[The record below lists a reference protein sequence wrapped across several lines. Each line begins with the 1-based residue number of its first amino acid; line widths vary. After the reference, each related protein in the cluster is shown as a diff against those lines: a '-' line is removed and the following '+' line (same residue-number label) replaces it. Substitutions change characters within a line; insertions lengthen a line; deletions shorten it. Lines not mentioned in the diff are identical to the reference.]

1 MVKILLM
8 KYLLCGLLFFSCMQS
23 SIFAQDQKELD
34 SLFEV
39 VRGVYEFSH
48 QNKLAEA
55 IKIGSEILEYEKK
68 NRNDSLRARTYNALG
83 VSYTTLKSPKGLEF
97 FLKSKEVYEKLKDTF
112 HLISSYNNLGVYHKL
127 MIMDFEKSNDYFN
140 KAIEIA
146 NAAKHYKETIH
157 PNFNLA
163 DNLIN
168 RKKNHNNIEDYEKAI
183 IYLTST
189 LKLLDTTTE
198 KKFNRVKADIYESLG
213 YAYSKVDKYELA
225 NRYFEKAFEYSK
237 SKGYLEV
244 IAYLY
249 EDRAVL
255 FGEQGKYEAQTK
267 MLEHLI
273 ATKDSI
279 YETEKFDMIKK
290 FESEYFIKENEE
302 KLKFIK
308 KEKVIQEATI
318 EKAKIYNII
327 LGVFSIVLF
336 LSVCSIFKKNNELK
350 QAKDKA
356 ESLSKVKSDFYSEI
370 SHELRTPLYAVI
382 ELSNLLL
389 KENINVRHKEYLESL
404 RFSGNHLMALIN
416 NVLQLNKMESGKMKI
431 QKMDFDLE
439 YLINSIIES
448 LEYAINDSNN
458 KINLEYDRSLPKVVV
473 GDSLKLS
480 QVLINLISNAIKF
493 TNNGHIDILIKK
505 MAETK
510 ESITVYFKVKDDGLG
525 ISKEK
530 QTRIFEDF
538 YQEHAKND
546 KSYKGTGLGL
556 SIVRRILIA
565 MNSMI
570 RVKSKENEGTAF
582 SFELILWKS
591 QKIDMPVASY
601 AYQIEHIR
609 GSNILIV
616 DDNKINQLV
625 TKKVLDGLG
634 VKSKAIDSGK
644 KAIEIIKNETFDCI
658 LMDLHMPELDGY
670 ETTKIIRRFNKDI
683 AIVALTAASSDE
695 VEAKIINYDIDGYV
709 LKPFRIAEFVEVV
722 NNAIYKTVEIV

>member
-1 MVKILLM
+1 M
-8 KYLLCGLLFFSCMQS
+8 KYFLYGLLFFSCMENLL
-23 SIFAQDQKELD
+23 FAQDQNQKELD

-39 VRGVYEFSH
+39 VRDVYEFSY
-48 QNKLAEA
+48 QNKLSEA
-55 IKIGSEILEYEKK
+55 IKMANEVLEYEKK

-127 MIMDFEKSNDYFN
+127 IIMDLEKSNDYFN
-140 KAIEIA
+140 AAINIA
-146 NAAKHYKETIH
+146 NAAKYLKETVH

-168 RKKNHNNIEDYEKAI
+168 RKKNHSDILAYEKAI
-183 IYLTST
+183 AYLTKA
-189 LKLLDTTTE
+189 LNLMDGITE
-198 KKFNRVKADIYESLG
+198 KKFDRIKADIYESLG
-213 YAYSKVDKYELA
+213 YAYSKVGRHELA
-225 NRYFEKAFEYSK
+225 NRYFEMTMEYSK

-244 IAYLY
+244 IACLY
-249 EDRAVL
+249 EDRAL
-255 FGEQGKYEAQTK
+255 LYGEQKEFEAQTK
-267 MLEHLI
+267 MLEHLV

-279 YETEKFDMIKK
+279 YEAEKFDMIKK
-290 FESEYFIKENEE
+290 IESEYFIKENEE
-302 KLKFIK
+302 KLKFIE
-308 KEKVIQEATI
+308 KEKVIQKATI
-318 EKAKIYNII
+318 EKARIYNIV
-327 LGVFSIVLF
+327 LGLFSIVLF
-336 LSVCSIFKKNNELK
+336 FSICSIFKKNKELRL
-350 QAKDKA
+350 AKEKA
-356 ESLSKVKSDFYSEI
+356 ESLSKIKSDFYSEI

-416 NVLQLNKMESGKMKI
+416 NVLQLNKVESGKMKI

-448 LEYAINDSNN
+448 LEYAIKDSNN
-458 KINLEYDRSLPKVVV
+458 KINLKYDTNLPKVMV

-480 QVLINLISNAIKF
+480 QVLINLVSNAIKF
-493 TNNGHIDILIKK
+493 TNDGHIDILIKQ
-505 MAETK
+505 MTETK
-510 ESITVYFKVKDDGLG
+510 EFITVHFKVSDDGMG

-530 QTRIFEDF
+530 QTLIFEDF

-570 RVKSKENEGTAF
+570 RVESKEDEGTVF
-582 SFELILWKS
+582 SFELVLGKS
-591 QKIDMPVASY
+591 LKSDMPVATY

-609 GSNILIV
+609 GCNILIV

-634 VKSKAIDSGK
+634 VKSKAVDSGR

-670 ETTKIIRRFNKDI
+670 ETTEIIRRFNGDI

-695 VEAKIINYDIDGYV
+695 VEAKIKNYEIDGYV
-709 LKPFRIAEFVEVV
+709 LKPFRIAEFVEAI
-722 NNAIYKTVEIV
+722 NNAIYKVVEIV